1 MTDPRPDAAP
11 DVMTIQIAGSPEEPE
26 RVLIV
31 SRPDG
36 GRVRVREWSAAGT
49 SGEREMAVDEI
60 LALVTRAAGERRRV
74 SEDLHAIRRW
84 LGAR

>member
-1 MTDPRPDAAP
+1 MTDRHADAAP

-31 SRPDG
+31 SRPADG
-36 GRVRVREWSAAGT
+36 RAHVREWSAAG
-49 SGEREMAVDEI
+49 SFGEREMAVDEI
-60 LALVTRAAGERRRV
+60 IAIVTRAIDERRRV
-74 SEDLHAIRRW
+74 SEDVHAIRRW